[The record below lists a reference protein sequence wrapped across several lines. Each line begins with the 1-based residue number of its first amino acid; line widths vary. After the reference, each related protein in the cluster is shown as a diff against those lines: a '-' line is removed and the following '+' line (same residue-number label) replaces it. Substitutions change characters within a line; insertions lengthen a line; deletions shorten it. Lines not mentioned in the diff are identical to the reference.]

1 MLILYHAGLTQAS
14 VKVRMTLKE
23 KGLAYQSHYLSIP
36 EQHHLTP
43 EYLAINPD
51 GQVPTLIHDGQVI
64 AETTVIN
71 EYLDDA
77 FPAPPLRPAMPLD
90 RARMRRW
97 SQLVDEHLFPAMAT
111 LGWHFGVGPLLRAKD
126 QSQIDRALDMLPL
139 QSKRQKWLKAARQG
153 FSQND
158 LDHARNAIRYGLERV
173 ERTLAEQAYL
183 VGASFSL
190 ADINVLSSIQR
201 MPRWA
206 PDLMNERAS
215 PHTFAWF
222 QRMLERPAIK
232 AALSVSAE
240 APALEPDALGVK
252 GPGDR

>member
-23 KGLAYQSHYLSIP
+23 KGLTYQSHYLSIP

-43 EYLAINPD
+43 EYLVINPD
-51 GQVPTLIHDGQVI
+51 GQVPTLIHDGEVI

-77 FPAPPLRPAMPLD
+77 FPDPPLRPATPAE
-90 RARMRRW
+90 RARLRQW
-97 SQLVDEHLFPAMAT
+97 SQMVDEHLFPAMAT
-111 LGWHFGVGPLLRAKD
+111 LGWHFGVGPLLRAQD
-126 QSQIDRALDMLPL
+126 QTRIERAVDMLPL
-139 QSKRQKWLKAARQG
+139 QSKRQKWLKAARTG
-153 FSQND
+153 FSDAD
-158 LDHARNAIRYGLERV
+158 LSQAKGAICYGLERI
-173 ERTLAEQAYL
+173 ERRLADHRYL
-183 VGASFSL
+183 VGATFSL
-190 ADINVLSSIQR
+190 ADINVLSSVQR

-232 AALSVSAE
+232 SALSVSAE
-240 APALEPDALGVK
+240 APALEPDALGLK
-252 GPGDR
+252 GPADR